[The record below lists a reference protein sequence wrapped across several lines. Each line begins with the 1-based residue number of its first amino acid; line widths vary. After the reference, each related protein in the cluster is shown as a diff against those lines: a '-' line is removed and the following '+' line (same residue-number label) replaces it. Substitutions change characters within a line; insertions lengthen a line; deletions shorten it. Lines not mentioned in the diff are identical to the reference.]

1 MPPLFRPLPRWPQAS
16 STPGPRWR
24 PLVPIGLAAIAA
36 GLTLLLCTSKR
47 PVDAGATLIPSTRSA
62 PSRGLSALLR
72 RHQAKPPTLT
82 VPPPVIP
89 QPLPPQQAW
98 PAEAVVQAEPSFDD
112 LNTSHWAWP
121 LLADLAQR
129 NLVSGFPDGTFRPG
143 AAMTRAEFAAQLTHL
158 FDFPPDRSLRPA
170 LVNYPDVKLDHWAYK
185 SVQKTVSMG
194 FLGGHPD
201 GTFLPDQTVS
211 RIQVIV
217 ALANGLTLKSSR
229 AATEALAPYVDRDQV
244 PIWAIRQLVAATDAG
259 LVVNYPE
266 INTLAP
272 NRPASR
278 AEVAAM
284 LHRSLVYTG
293 SLQTVP
299 SPYIVEKARVDQV
312 GPP

>member
-16 STPGPRWR
+16 STPGPWWR
-24 PLVPIGLAAIAA
+24 PLVPAGLLAIAT
-36 GLTLLLCTSKR
+36 GLTLILWISKR
-47 PVDAGATLIPSTRSA
+47 PVDAGATLIPATNPA
-62 PSRGLSALLR
+62 QPQGLKALLR
-72 RHQAKPPTLT
+72 RNRLKPPVLT

-98 PAEAVVQAEPSFDD
+98 PELPRVQAQPSFND
-112 LNTSHWAWP
+112 LDTSHWAWP

-143 AAMTRAEFAAQLTHL
+143 AAMTRAEFAAQLAQI
-158 FDFPPDRSLRPA
+158 FNFPPNRSLHPEPVA
-170 LVNYPDVKLDHWAYK
+170 YPDVDLDHWAYT
-185 SVQKTVSMG
+185 SVQKSVTMG
-194 FLGGHPD
+194 FLSGYSEGAFQPN
-201 GTFLPDQTVS
+201 QTVS

-229 AATEALAPYVDRDQV
+229 AATAALAPYTDRDQV
-244 PIWAIRQLVAATDAG
+244 PPWAIRQLVAATEAG

-266 INTLAP
+266 INILAP

-293 SLQTVP
+293 SLKTVP
-299 SPYIVEKARVDQV
+299 SPYIVEKA
-312 GPP
+312 GPL

>member
-16 STPGPRWR
+16 STHGPRWR
-24 PLVPIGLAAIAA
+24 PVVTAGLVAMAT
-36 GLTLLLCTSKR
+36 GLTLLLWTSKR
-47 PVDAGATLIPSTRSA
+47 PVDAGARSIPATNPA
-62 PSRGLSALLR
+62 QPRGFKALLR
-72 RHQAKPPTLT
+72 RNQSKPPALA

-98 PAEAVVQAEPSFDD
+98 PELPRVQAQPSFSD
-112 LNTSHWAWP
+112 LDTSYWAWP

-129 NLVSGFPDGTFRPG
+129 NLVAGFPDGTFRPG
-143 AAMTRAEFAAQLTHL
+143 AAMTRAEFAAQLAQL

-170 LVNYPDVKLDHWAYK
+170 LVNYPDLEPGHWAYK
-185 SVQKTVSMG
+185 SVHKTVTMG
-194 FLGGHPD
+194 FLSGYSE

-217 ALANGLTLKSSR
+217 ALADGLTLKSSR
-229 AATEALAPYVDRDQV
+229 AATEALAPYGDRDQV
-244 PIWAIRQLVAATDAG
+244 PVWAIRQLVAAIDAG
-259 LVVNYPE
+259 LVVNYPDV
-266 INTLAP
+266 NTLAP

-293 SLQTVP
+293 SLQAIS
-299 SPYIVEKARVDQV
+299 SPYIVEKA
-312 GPP
+312 GPL